1 MARSADSQTHCEEF
15 GLKIEEVRTSF
26 TVYLIASELNRLDGI
41 AESLGLA
48 GYMVASFSELT
59 SAFSEFPSNPPHMV
73 LFFSEEQKF
82 DLTKAVRQVSAQLPE
97 SHVLLVTP
105 IEQRD
110 KALPFLDKGVYDL
123 IYTPVKS
130 TTELLKCLDRAA
142 ERDYFMYLNERLS
155 ESQPK
160 PEGATSAT
168 SATSTQARMLA
179 NDDFHLNYARELFEQ
194 RNADDCLQVFL
205 QSASNALGTCGVFY
219 MKYISNRRVLM
230 TTQAHRVDVDWN
242 GIGVN
247 FNESVGD
254 SFRTAHLR
262 EPSEIPEIS
271 QMIKEVFQ
279 AEAFFAHP
287 VEALGEIQGVVFFL
301 RPDPGAELNPMIQDW
316 LTLLCKA
323 LSLLEAERRLHV
335 ITVKDPATDLLN
347 RQNFVSRVTQEIS
360 RSRRTMTPVSLAL
373 LAIDQYGMIMSQ
385 MGPEEAQTVLRMA
398 ARIFEKHSRVNDV
411 VGRTGA
417 DEFGVLLPHTGRAGA
432 LIKAERLR
440 RIIESA
446 DFSRVLKAFPNLTV
460 SIGVAEYPSMV
471 RDADELMAAADEAL
485 YQVRGQGNKTCVAKP
500 PEGFVADFQVLEK
513 GPE

>member
-1 MARSADSQTHCEEF
+1 M
-15 GLKIEEVRTSF
+15 KIEEVRTSF

-59 SAFSEFPSNPPHMV
+59 AAFSEFPSNPPHMI
-73 LFFSEEQKF
+73 LFSGEEAKF
-82 DLTKAVRQVSAQLPE
+82 DLTKAMKQVRAQLPE
-97 SHVLLVTP
+97 SHFFLVTP
-105 IEQRD
+105 IEDRD

-130 TTELLKCLDRAA
+130 TTELLKSLDRAA

-155 ESQPK
+155 AGQVQ
-160 PEGATSAT
+160 PEGAT
-168 SATSTQARMLA
+168 SATSTQARSVVS
-179 NDDFHLNYARELFEQ
+179 DDFHLNYVRELFEQ
-194 RNADDCLQVFL
+194 RNSDDGIQTFL
-205 QSASNALGTCGVFY
+205 QAASNLLGSCPGFY

-230 TTQAHRVDVDWN
+230 ATLGHRLEIEWN

-247 FNESVGD
+247 FNESAPD

-262 EPSEIPEIS
+262 EPANIVEIQ
-271 QMIKEVFQ
+271 QMVREVFQ
-279 AEAFFAHP
+279 VEEFFALP
-287 VEALGEIQGVVFFL
+287 VEALGEIQGLIFLL
-301 RPDPGAELNPMIQDW
+301 RPEPGPEINMILQDW
-316 LTLLCKA
+316 LMLLSKA

-335 ITVKDPATDLLN
+335 VTIKDPATDLLN
-347 RQNFVSRVTQEIS
+347 RQNFLLRVTQEIS

-373 LAIDQYGMIMSQ
+373 LAIDQYGIIMSQ

-432 LIKAERLR
+432 LVKAERLR

-446 DFSRVLKAFPNLTV
+446 DFSRVLKTFPQLTV

-471 RDADELMAAADEAL
+471 RDADELMGAADEAL

-500 PEGFVADFQVLEK
+500 PEGFVADFNVLEK
-513 GPE
+513 GVE

>member
-1 MARSADSQTHCEEF
+1 M
-15 GLKIEEVRTSF
+15 KIEEVRTSF
-26 TVYLIASELNRLDGI
+26 TVYLIASELSRLDGI

-48 GYMVASFSELT
+48 GYLVASFNELT
-59 SAFSEFPSNPPHMV
+59 AAFSEFPSNPPHMI
-73 LFFSEEQKF
+73 LFASEEQKF
-82 DLTKAVRQVSAQLPE
+82 DLPKAIKQVSAQLPE
-97 SHVLLVTP
+97 SHILLVTP
-105 IEQRD
+105 MEDRD
-110 KALPFLDKGVYDL
+110 KALPYLDKGVYDL

-130 TTELLKCLDRAA
+130 TTELLKSLDRAA

-155 ESQPK
+155 AGMAQPVDS
-160 PEGATSAT
+160 GGT
-168 SATSTQARMLA
+168 SATSTQARTLA
-179 NDDFHLNYARELFEQ
+179 SEDFHLNYVRELFEQ
-194 RNADDCLQVFL
+194 RTADDCLQSFL
-205 QSASNALGTCGVFY
+205 KAASSLLGSCPAFF

-230 TTQAHRVDVDWN
+230 ATLAHRLDQDWN

-247 FNESVGD
+247 FNETAPD

-262 EPSEIPEIS
+262 EPAQIAEVK
-271 QMIKEVFQ
+271 QMIADVFQ
-279 AEAFFAHP
+279 ADDFFACP
-287 VEALGEIQGVVFFL
+287 VEILGEIQGVVFFL
-301 RPDPGAELNPMIQDW
+301 RPEPAPELNLILQDW
-316 LTLLCKA
+316 LFLLSKA
-323 LSLLEAERRLHV
+323 MGLLEAERRLHV
-335 ITVKDPATDLLN
+335 VTIKDPATDLLN
-347 RQNFVSRVTQEIS
+347 RQNFLLRVTQEIS

-373 LAIDQYGMIMSQ
+373 LSIDQYGAIMAQ
-385 MGPEEAQTVLRMA
+385 VGPEEAQTVLRMA

-446 DFSRVLKAFPNLTV
+446 DFSRVLKTFPQLTV

-500 PEGFVADFQVLEK
+500 PEGFVADFNVQEK
-513 GPE
+513 GFE

>member
-1 MARSADSQTHCEEF
+1 MAGRADSQADCEES

-26 TVYLIASELNRLDGI
+26 TVYLIAGELNRLDGI

-48 GYMVASFSELT
+48 GYLVASFSELT
-59 SAFSEFPSNPPHMV
+59 AAFSEFPSNPPHMI
-73 LFFSEEQKF
+73 LFASEEQKF
-82 DLTKAVRQVSAQLPE
+82 DLPKAIKQVNAQLPE
-97 SHVLLVTP
+97 SHVFLVTP
-105 IEQRD
+105 MEDRD

-130 TTELLKCLDRAA
+130 TTELLKSLDRAA

-155 ESQPK
+155 AGQVQAEP
-160 PEGATSAT
+160 GTSAT
-168 SATSTQARMLA
+168 LTQAQSSVS
-179 NDDFHLNYARELFEQ
+179 DDYHLNYARELFEQ
-194 RNADDCLQVFL
+194 RTPDDGLQSFL
-205 QSASNALGTCGVFY
+205 KSASNLLGSCPAFY

-230 TTQAHRVDVDWN
+230 ATLAHRLEMDWN

-247 FNESVGD
+247 FNETAPD

-262 EPSEIPEIS
+262 DPAQISEVK
-271 QMIKEVFQ
+271 QMITEVFH
-279 AEAFFAHP
+279 AEDFFACP
-287 VEALGEIQGVVFFL
+287 VEVLGEIQGVAFFL
-301 RPDPGAELNPMIQDW
+301 RPEPAPELNLILQDW
-316 LTLLCKA
+316 LFLLAKA
-323 LSLLEAERRLHV
+323 MGLLEAERRLHV
-335 ITVKDPATDLLN
+335 VTIKDPATDLLN
-347 RQNFVSRVTQEIS
+347 RQNFLVRVTQEIS

-373 LAIDQYGMIMSQ
+373 LSIDQYGAIMAQ
-385 MGPEEAQTVLRMA
+385 IGPEEAQTVLRMA

-417 DEFGVLLPHTGRAGA
+417 DEFGVLLPHTGRSGA

-446 DFSRVLKAFPNLTV
+446 DFSRVLKTFPQLTV

-500 PEGFVADFQVLEK
+500 PEGFVADFNVQEK
-513 GPE
+513 GFE

>member
-1 MARSADSQTHCEEF
+1 M
-15 GLKIEEVRTSF
+15 KIEEVRTSF

-59 SAFSEFPSNPPHMV
+59 AAFSEFPSNPPHMV
-73 LFFSEEQKF
+73 LLSSEEAKF
-82 DLTKAVRQVSAQLPE
+82 DLIKTVKQISAQLPE
-97 SHVLLVTP
+97 SHVMLVAP

-110 KALPFLDKGVYDL
+110 KALAYLDKGVYDL

-130 TTELLKCLDRAA
+130 TTELLKSLDRAA

-155 ESQPK
+155 EGRDNP
-160 PEGATSAT
+160 PTSAT
-168 SATSTQARMLA
+168 SATSTQARMLGA
-179 NDDFHLNYARELFEQ
+179 AEDFHLTYAREVFDQ
-194 RNADDCLQVFL
+194 RNADDCIQTFL
-205 QSASNALGTCGVFY
+205 QSASNVLGTCGVLY

-230 TTQAHRVDVDWN
+230 TTLAHRVDTDWN

-247 FNESVGD
+247 FNETGAE

-262 EPSEIPEIS
+262 EPGNIAEVT
-271 QMIKEVFQ
+271 QMIKDVFNV
-279 AEAFFAHP
+279 EEFFAHP
-287 VEALGEIQGVVFFL
+287 VEALGEIQGVIFFL
-301 RPDPGAELNPMIQDW
+301 RPDPGGELSAMIQDW

-471 RDADELMAAADEAL
+471 RDADELMGAADEAL

-500 PEGFVADFQVLEK
+500 PEGFVADFNVQEK
-513 GPE
+513 GLE